1 MLGILLSLQ
10 CIIENGFVSLL
21 AALAH
26 PWPYVLKIILKPAVL
41 AVPPTMNKICSV
53 CILLSLRLWLCPW
66 PLAGCLGPLAGK
78 MLRGEVVP
86 ALTVCAGLQCAAAL
100 LLFSMSQAS
109 VKCFPSLVQMDIL
122 AGERGK
128 ENCWNPLLLV
138 VHADDA
144 SSQGHV

>member
-10 CIIENGFVSLL
+10 RIIENGFVSLL

-26 PWPYVLKIILKPAVL
+26 PWPYVLKIILKSAVL
-41 AVPPTMNKICSV
+41 AAPPATNKICSV

-66 PLAGCLGPLAGK
+66 PLADCLGPLTGK
-78 MLRGEVVP
+78 MLRGEVAP
-86 ALTVCAGLQCAAAL
+86 ALTVCAGLQRAAAL

-109 VKCFPSLVQMDIL
+109 VKFFPSLVQMDIL
-122 AGERGK
+122 VGEGGRQ
-128 ENCWNPLLLV
+128 NCWNPLLV

-144 SSQGHV
+144 SSQGRV